1 MQGKNLFEYAVIRLV
16 PKVEREEFMNV
27 GVILYCPSKQFL
39 GCQFSV
45 NQDKISSFA
54 PELDVHEILRN
65 LISFKNISSGR
76 PDSGPIGQLDLPS
89 RFRWLSATRSTIIQV
104 SKVHS
109 GFCVDPEICLAKLVK
124 DLVD

>member
-1 MQGKNLFEYAVIRLV
+1 
-16 PKVEREEFMNV
+16 
-27 GVILYCPSKQFL
+27 
-39 GCQFSV
+39 
-45 NQDKISSFA
+45 
-54 PELDVHEILRN
+54 VHEILRN